1 MHIHNK
7 FSNPYTKF
15 CVLAA
20 AVRAL
25 PATPKMSIAQ
35 ESVLKK
41 LLVLWGLG
49 EKVQVV
55 GFMRSFG
62 DLSPTTVHRVLGGL
76 KKLSMIQLIE
86 DDVDAR
92 RRYIS
97 STDLCKRYLA
107 LMDKIV
113 VDANNYDQAP
123 SSKLQAQINGF
134 LSRMV
139 SAKNK
144 MNLKA

>member
-1 MHIHNK
+1 MHNK

-25 PATPKMSIAQ
+25 PATPKMSISE

-97 STDLCKRYLA
+97 STDLCKSYLA
-107 LMDKIV
+107 QMDKIV
-113 VDANNYDQAP
+113 VDANNYNQAP

-134 LSRMV
+134 LS
-139 SAKNK
+139 
-144 MNLKA
+144 